1 MKKLSLVI
9 LACLSLVMSACSGT
23 TVTPSPAAPTGAA
36 TAAPATAAPSG
47 TAAAAKQTLK
57 VWTRNYTVQDPTA
70 AGSGPSPF
78 FSAKTKFETA
88 HPNVT
93 VELSGVPYDPQ
104 YQRLLLSQNGS
115 IGDRPDVFLMDN
127 IWLGQF
133 SENGMAANLDSY
145 YSSWAGAS
153 DISDAYVASSKWNG
167 SQYGVWAYSDIR
179 LFIWNKD
186 VFKAAG
192 LDPEKA
198 PATWQDVM
206 DDAAAIKAKVPGVSP
221 VAFPAGSFEATV
233 DRFYPYL
240 FMTGSTIL
248 DPTNKKATFNDAG
261 GQKAVQFLVDL
272 VKKGYASQDVL
283 GLDADPVV
291 DSVYAGKYGMMLA
304 TVGDASAARPAGM
317 TSDQF
322 KAKIGAA
329 LPPLCDGCTQATAA
343 GGWMLGI
350 GKESDKKDL
359 AWEYIMDVTDATNM
373 VPFDVF
379 FVRVPVRKSGLAQSD
394 AFKADPYFAE
404 SAKAITVAHFPPFV
418 ASYTQMIEP
427 IWTAIQSSI
436 QGTPVKEA
444 LDSAAKDVD
453 KILNP

>member
-1 MKKLSLVI
+1 MNMKRFQLAFVATLV
-9 LACLSLVMSACSGT
+9 LVGNACTGTQSTPPTTTASTQPSG
-23 TVTPSPAAPTGAA
+23 SPAA
-36 TAAPATAAPSG
+36 AAPV
-47 TAAAAKQTLK
+47 TLK

-78 FSAKTKFETA
+78 FAVRDKWKTT
-88 HPNVT
+88 HPNVSI
-93 VELSGVPYDPQ
+93 ELSGVPYDPQ

-115 IGDRPDVFLMDN
+115 IADKPDVFLMDN

-133 SENGMAANLDSY
+133 SENGLAANLDPY
-145 YSSWAGAS
+145 YAKWTGAS

-179 LFIWNKD
+179 LFVWNKD
-186 VFKAAG
+186 VFRAAG

-198 PATWQDVM
+198 PTTWQEVM
-206 DDAAAIKAKVPGVSP
+206 DDAAAIKAKVRGVSP
-221 VAFPAGSFEATV
+221 VGFPAGSFEATV
-233 DRFYPYL
+233 DRFYSYL
-240 FMTGSTIL
+240 FMTGSKIL
-248 DPTNKKATFNDAG
+248 DSTNKHAVFNDAG

-291 DSVYAGKYGMMLA
+291 SSLYAGKFGMMLA

-329 LPPLCDGCTQATAA
+329 LPPICDGCTQATTA

-350 GKESDKKDL
+350 GKDSRNKDL
-359 AWEYIMDVTDATNM
+359 AWEFIQDVTDGANM

-379 FVRVPVRKSGLAQSD
+379 FVRVPVRKSGLAQAD

-404 SAKAITVAHFPPFV
+404 SAKAIRVAQFPPFV
-418 ASYTQMIEP
+418 AKYAQIEEP
-427 IWTAIQSSI
+427 IWTAIQSAI

-444 LDSAAKDVD
+444 LDRAAKDVD
-453 KILNP
+453 AILAAR

>member
-1 MKKLSLVI
+1 MKRFLVFM
-9 LACLSLVMSACSGT
+9 ACLMLAACA
-23 TVTPSPAAPTGAA
+23 AAPVTSTPVTTPVSQPSVAA
-36 TAAPATAAPSG
+36 TAVPPGTPATTPAPPPS
-47 TAAAAKQTLK
+47 AAAQETLK
-57 VWTRNYTVQDPTA
+57 VWTRNYTVQDPGV

-78 FSAKTKFETA
+78 FAAQAKFEAA
-88 HPNVT
+88 HPNVK

-115 IGDRPDVFLMDN
+115 IADKPDVFLMDN

-133 SENGMAANLDSY
+133 SENGLAANLDSY
-145 YSSWAGAS
+145 YAGWTGAS
-153 DISDAYVASSKWNG
+153 DISDAYVASSKWTG

-179 LFIWNKD
+179 LIIWNKD

-198 PATWQDVM
+198 PTTWDEVM
-206 DDAAAIKAKVPGVSP
+206 ADAAAIKAKVPGVSP

-233 DRFYPYL
+233 DRFYAYL
-240 FMTGSTIL
+240 FMTGSNIL
-248 DPTNKKATFNDAG
+248 DPTNKHAVFNDAG

-272 VKKGYASQDVL
+272 VKKGYASQDLL
-283 GLDADPVV
+283 GLDADPIV

-350 GKESDKKDL
+350 GKDSAKKDL
-359 AWEYIMDVTDATNM
+359 AWEYIMDVTDGANM

-379 FVRVPVRKSGLAQSD
+379 FVRVPVRKSGLAQAD

-404 SAKAITVAHFPPFV
+404 SAAAIKVAHFPPFV

-427 IWTAIQSSI
+427 IWTGIQNAI
-436 QGTPVKEA
+436 QGTPVKDA
-444 LDSAAKDVD
+444 LD
-453 KILNP
+453 

>member
-1 MKKLSLVI
+1 MRTRLIALLSSALIV
-9 LACLSLVMSACSGT
+9 ASACAT
-23 TVTPSPAAPTGAA
+23 TASPSPPAA
-36 TAAPATAAPSG
+36 TAGAQPSG
-47 TAAAAKQTLK
+47 TPTAAKQVLK
-57 VWTRNYTVQDPTA
+57 VWTRNYTVQDPA
-70 AGSGPSPF
+70 VAGSGPSPF
-78 FSAKTKFETA
+78 FAARDKFQAA
-88 HPNVT
+88 HPDVT

-115 IGDRPDVFLMDN
+115 IADKPDVFLMDN

-133 SENGMAANLDSY
+133 SENGLAANLDSY
-145 YSSWAGAS
+145 YASWAGAS

-186 VFKAAG
+186 VFRKAG

-198 PATWQDVM
+198 PATWQDVL

-221 VAFPAGSFEATV
+221 VGFPAGSFEATV
-233 DRFYPYL
+233 DRFYAYL
-240 FMTGSTIL
+240 FMTGSNIL
-248 DPTNKKATFNDAG
+248 DPTNKHAVFNDAG
-261 GQKAVQFLVDL
+261 GQKAVQFLVEL

-291 DSVYAGKYGMMLA
+291 SSVYAGKFGMMLA

-350 GKESDKKDL
+350 GKDSTKKDL
-359 AWEYIMDVTDATNM
+359 AWEYIMDVTDGANM

-379 FVRVPVRKSGLAQSD
+379 FVRVPVRKSGLAQAD

-418 ASYTQMIEP
+418 ASYTAMIEP

-436 QGTPVKEA
+436 QGTPVKES
-444 LDSAAKDVD
+444 LDQAAKDVD
-453 KILNP
+453 KILNPTP

>member
-1 MKKLSLVI
+1 MKRFLVFM
-9 LACLSLVMSACSGT
+9 ACLMLAACA
-23 TVTPSPAAPTGAA
+23 AAPVTSTPVTTPVSQPSVAA
-36 TAAPATAAPSG
+36 TAVPPGTPATTPAPPPS
-47 TAAAAKQTLK
+47 AAAQETLK
-57 VWTRNYTVQDPTA
+57 VWTRNYTVQDPGV

-78 FSAKTKFETA
+78 FAAQAKFEAA
-88 HPNVT
+88 HPNVK

-115 IGDRPDVFLMDN
+115 IADKPDVFLMDN

-133 SENGMAANLDSY
+133 SENGLAANLDSY
-145 YSSWAGAS
+145 YAGWTGAS
-153 DISDAYVASSKWNG
+153 DISDAYVASSKWTG

-179 LFIWNKD
+179 LIIWNKD

-198 PATWQDVM
+198 PTTWDEVM
-206 DDAAAIKAKVPGVSP
+206 ADAAAIKAKVPGVSP

-233 DRFYPYL
+233 DRFYAYL
-240 FMTGSTIL
+240 FMTGSNIL
-248 DPTNKKATFNDAG
+248 DPTNKHAVFNDAG

-272 VKKGYASQDVL
+272 VKKGYASQDLL
-283 GLDADPVV
+283 GLDADPIV

-343 GGWMLGI
+343 GG
-350 GKESDKKDL
+350 
-359 AWEYIMDVTDATNM
+359 
-373 VPFDVF
+373 
-379 FVRVPVRKSGLAQSD
+379 
-394 AFKADPYFAE
+394 
-404 SAKAITVAHFPPFV
+404 
-418 ASYTQMIEP
+418 
-427 IWTAIQSSI
+427 
-436 QGTPVKEA
+436 
-444 LDSAAKDVD
+444 
-453 KILNP
+453 